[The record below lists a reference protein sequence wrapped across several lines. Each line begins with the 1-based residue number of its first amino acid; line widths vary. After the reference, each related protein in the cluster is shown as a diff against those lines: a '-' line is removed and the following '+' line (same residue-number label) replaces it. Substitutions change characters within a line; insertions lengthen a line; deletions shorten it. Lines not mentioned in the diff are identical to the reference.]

1 MLTINPSKLK
11 RKKLLGP
18 PHHPQILPCYSE
30 TFVFVIKFVAIWID
44 LEDIMLREILQNRK
58 TSTT

>member
-18 PHHPQILPCYSE
+18 SHHPQILPCYSE